1 MWRGYA
7 PLIAGVALVL
17 AALLAGPPLALAEI
31 GKVSMGVD
39 GMI

>member
-7 PLIAGVALVL
+7 PAVARVALVL
-17 AALLAGPPLALAEI
+17 AALLVGPPVALAEI